1 MSYQMMNMH
10 LTSDINIEI
19 FKFVFFNY
27 FIIACIRILQISS
40 IPIRTRTVPI
50 PKLFFSVIS
59 GVILSFYEGSLV
71 SLISLIIIYFGNYN
85 INFWISPV
93 YAFITVLIM
102 FFY

>member
-1 MSYQMMNMH
+1 MSYQIMDMHMN
-10 LTSDINIEI
+10 INIEI

-27 FIIACIRILQISS
+27 FIIACVRILQISC
-40 IPIRTRTVPI
+40 IPTKTRTIPI

-59 GVILSFYEGSLV
+59 GVILSLCEGSMI
-71 SLISLIIIYFGNYN
+71 SLISLIIMYFGNYN

-93 YAFITVLIM
+93 YAFISGLIM